1 MRFRASLRRRRARG
15 FGAGEGERG
24 NSRLSTAALYRHSLD
39 DAFPRA
45 VKGDGVYLIDA
56 QGKRYLD
63 GSGSAA
69 VSCLGHSNQRVRDA
83 IKAQIDELAFSHT
96 RFFSNEPME
105 ALAQE
110 LVADAPPGLTKAWFT
125 CGGSES
131 VETALKLARQYF
143 IETGQP
149 QRRHVIGRVQSYH
162 GTTAG
167 ALSAGG
173 NMSRRA
179 VFEPLLL
186 TATHHIS
193 ACFAYRGQR
202 TDESEADYGLR
213 VANELETKILELGPD
228 TVAAF
233 IAETV
238 VGSTL
243 GCVPP
248 VPGYFKRIREIC
260 DRYGVLLILDEVMCG
275 MGRTGQ
281 RYACE
286 AEGIAPDFIALAK
299 GLSAGYLPLGALL
312 VAEKVHAAIES
323 GSNVVM
329 HGHTFTGHP
338 AACAAGL
345 AVQQEVRERD
355 LLANVRT
362 MGGLLNS
369 ALSEQFG
376 THPNVGDIRGRGL
389 FLALELV
396 KDRKTREPFEGELKL
411 SERIRVRA
419 MENGLICYPM
429 GGLVDGKRGDNVM
442 IAPPFIVEERHVFEL
457 VEKLNRTLDE
467 TLP

>member
-1 MRFRASLRRRRARG
+1 M
-15 FGAGEGERG
+15 
-24 NSRLSTAALYRHSLD
+24 TKALYRHSLD
-39 DAFPRA
+39 AEFPVA

-63 GSGSAA
+63 GSGGAA
-69 VSCLGHSNQRVRDA
+69 VSCLGHSNERVRVA
-83 IKAQIDELAFSHT
+83 IKSQIDAVAFAHM

-105 ALAQE
+105 ALAEE
-110 LVADAPPGLTKAWFT
+110 LVSGAPAGLTKAWFT

-131 VETALKLARQYF
+131 VEAALKLTRQYF

-149 QRRHVIGRVQSYH
+149 QRRHVIGRMQSYH

-173 NMSRRA
+173 NIGRRE

-186 TATHHIS
+186 GSTHHIS
-193 ACFAYRGQR
+193 PCFAYRGQR
-202 TDESEADYGLR
+202 EGESEVQYGQR
-213 VANELETKILELGPD
+213 VANELEAKILELGAD
-228 TVAAF
+228 AVAAF

-243 GCVPP
+243 GCVPA
-248 VPGYFKRIREIC
+248 VPGYFKRVREIC
-260 DRYGVLLILDEVMCG
+260 DQYGVLLILDEVMCG
-275 MGRTGQ
+275 MGRTGV

-299 GLSAGYLPLGALL
+299 GLSSGYLPLGALL
-312 VAEKVHAAIES
+312 VADKVHKAIEA

-329 HGHTFTGHP
+329 HGHTYTGHP
-338 AACAAGL
+338 AACAAAL

-355 LLANVRT
+355 LLENVRR
-362 MGGLLNS
+362 MGGMLKT

-376 THPNVGDIRGRGL
+376 NHPNVGDIRGRGL

-396 KDRKTREPFEGELKL
+396 QDRKTKEPFDAALRL
-411 SERIRVRA
+411 SERIRLRA

-429 GGLVDGKRGDNVM
+429 GGVVDGRRGENVM
-442 IAPPFIVEERHVFEL
+442 IAPPFIVEEHHVFEL
-457 VEKLNRTLDE
+457 IDKLNRTLEE

>member
-1 MRFRASLRRRRARG
+1 M
-15 FGAGEGERG
+15 
-24 NSRLSTAALYRHSLD
+24 TKTLYRHSLD
-39 DAFPRA
+39 RAFPVA

-56 QGKRYLD
+56 DGKRYLD
-63 GSGSAA
+63 GSGGAA
-69 VSCLGHSNQRVRDA
+69 VSCLGHSNARVREA
-83 IKAQIDELAFSHT
+83 IKAQIDTLAFSHT

-105 ALAQE
+105 ALAEE
-110 LVADAPPGLTKAWFT
+110 LISGAPAGLTKAWFT

-131 VETALKLARQYF
+131 VEAALKMTRQYF

-149 QRRHVIGRVQSYH
+149 QRRHIIGRMQSYH
-162 GTTAG
+162 GTTSG

-173 NMSRRA
+173 NIGRRA

-193 ACFAYRGQR
+193 ACFPYRGQR
-202 TDESEADYGLR
+202 PDETEAQYGQR
-213 VANELETKILELGPD
+213 VANELEAKILELGAD

-243 GCVPP
+243 GCVTP

-275 MGRTGQ
+275 MGRTGR

-286 AEGIAPDFIALAK
+286 EEGIAPDFIALAK
-299 GLSAGYLPLGALL
+299 GLSGGYLPLGALL
-312 VAEKVHAAIES
+312 VADKVHQAIEA

-338 AACAAGL
+338 AACAAAL
-345 AVQQEVRERD
+345 AAQGEVKEHD
-355 LLANVRT
+355 LLANVRK
-362 MGGLLNS
+362 MGGMLKS

-376 THPNVGDIRGRGL
+376 NHPNVGDIRGRGL
-389 FLALELV
+389 FMALELV
-396 KDRKTREPFEGELKL
+396 QDRRTKEPFDAALNL
-411 SERIRVRA
+411 SERIRLRA

-429 GGLVDGKRGDNVM
+429 SGVVDGKRGENVM
-442 IAPPFIVEERHVFEL
+442 LAPPFIFQEQHVFEL
-457 VEKLNRTLDE
+457 VDKLNKTLDE
-467 TLP
+467 TLPRL